1 MKKFLTALMLIM
13 TLSVIIPQEI
23 KAQVYTY
30 RTTAYAYKKVNSYG
44 NWTNWSDW
52 QDSDMTMVINFNTD
66 VVTIYSPTTQRYKI
80 TKFIRNFTDNSGGK
94 QVEFAFVDQDGD
106 KGHMRLRIE
115 KNGSSQVYIDF
126 SNICWVYCVVLT
138 N

>member
-1 MKKFLTALMLIM
+1 MKKILLTLVLMLSM
-13 TLSVIIPQEI
+13 SFVLPDEV

-44 NWTNWSDW
+44 NWTSWSDW
-52 QDSDMTMVINFNTD
+52 QDSDMTMVINYNTD
-66 VVTIYSPTTQRYKI
+66 VITIYSPTTQRYKI
-80 TKFIRNFTDNSGGK
+80 TKFVRKYTDSSGGQ

-115 KNGSSQVYIDF
+115 TNGNSQVYIEF
-126 SNICWVYCVVLT
+126 SNIMWVYNVRRT